1 MGRGKKSLL
10 DDPGSEVQLGKG
22 KEKEKVRSVVE
33 GMSAKQNKQN
43 TEVYRSIVP
52 YTCWLVF
59 FISYWGIHNVYLLVG
74 IFHFILYW
82 GISGTPAPTPVAPR
96 WRTSSSN
103 RRKEFSR
110 HEEKNP
116 GDRGLHTTPMYGIA

>member
-52 YTCWLVF
+52 YTCWLF
-59 FISYWGIHNVYLLVG
+59 F
-74 IFHFILYW
+74 F
-82 GISGTPAPTPVAPR
+82 
-96 WRTSSSN
+96 
-103 RRKEFSR
+103 
-110 HEEKNP
+110 
-116 GDRGLHTTPMYGIA
+116 